1 MRPQDR
7 SGVVVR
13 FPVKTSHG
21 ALLRMVDEA
30 GVPMPVGS
38 TATLRTSGVTVP
50 VGYDGEAYV
59 QDLSLHND
67 VAVERLDGLRCN
79 VVFNYKPVP
88 GEIPT
93 IGPLTCQER
102 KP

>member
-1 MRPQDR
+1 M
-7 SGVVVR
+7 VR

-21 ALLRMVDEA
+21 ALLRLVDEA
-30 GVPMPVGS
+30 GVPVPVGS
-38 TATLRTSGVTVP
+38 TATLRGSGVTVP

-59 QDLSLHND
+59 QDLGLHND
-67 VAVERLDGLRCN
+67 IAVERLDGLRCTAA
-79 VVFNYKPVP
+79 FDYRPLP

-93 IGPLTCQER
+93 IGPLPCQET